1 MYSNL
6 EKPLLFSQLPTFQL
20 KSYKT
25 IKLGKVLMDEL
36 PFIVVL
42 IRKIRAV
49 VLWIVA
55 AILAILLIIDYMENE
70 EVASILTS
78 VLIFLFIVIF
88 LNYLFK
94 KFFSQSSKD
103 KE

>member
-1 MYSNL
+1 
-6 EKPLLFSQLPTFQL
+6 
-20 KSYKT
+20 
-25 IKLGKVLMDEL
+25 MDEL
-36 PFIVVL
+36 PFLVVL
-42 IRKIRAV
+42 IRKIRAAV
-49 VLWIVA
+49 IWVVA

-78 VLIFLFIVIF
+78 VLIFLFIVII

-94 KFFSQSSKD
+94 KFFPKSNKD

>member
-1 MYSNL
+1 
-6 EKPLLFSQLPTFQL
+6 
-20 KSYKT
+20 
-25 IKLGKVLMDEL
+25 MDEL
-36 PFIVVL
+36 PFLVLL
-42 IRKIRAV
+42 IRKIRAAV
-49 VLWIVA
+49 IWIVA

>member
-1 MYSNL
+1 
-6 EKPLLFSQLPTFQL
+6 
-20 KSYKT
+20 
-25 IKLGKVLMDEL
+25 MDEL
-36 PFIVVL
+36 PFLVVL
-42 IRKIRAV
+42 IRKIRAA

-78 VLIFLFIVIF
+78 VLIFLFIVMF
-88 LNYLFK
+88 LNFLFK

>member
-1 MYSNL
+1 
-6 EKPLLFSQLPTFQL
+6 
-20 KSYKT
+20 
-25 IKLGKVLMDEL
+25 MDEL
-36 PFIVVL
+36 PFLVVL
-42 IRKIRAV
+42 IRKIRAAV
-49 VLWIVA
+49 IWIVA
-55 AILAILLIIDYMENE
+55 VTLAILLIIDYMENE

>member
-1 MYSNL
+1 MH
-6 EKPLLFSQLPTFQL
+6 
-20 KSYKT
+20 
-25 IKLGKVLMDEL
+25 EL
-36 PFIVVL
+36 PFLVVL

-49 VLWIVA
+49 VIWIVA

-78 VLIFLFIVIF
+78 VLIFLFIVII

-94 KFFSQSSKD
+94 KFFPKSNKD

>member
-1 MYSNL
+1 
-6 EKPLLFSQLPTFQL
+6 
-20 KSYKT
+20 
-25 IKLGKVLMDEL
+25 MDEL
-36 PFIVVL
+36 PFLVVL
-42 IRKIRAV
+42 IRKIRAAV
-49 VLWIVA
+49 VWIVA

>member
-1 MYSNL
+1 
-6 EKPLLFSQLPTFQL
+6 
-20 KSYKT
+20 
-25 IKLGKVLMDEL
+25 MDEL
-36 PFIVVL
+36 PFLVVL
-42 IRKIRAV
+42 IRKIRAAV
-49 VLWIVA
+49 IWIVA

-94 KFFSQSSKD
+94 KFFLQSGKD

>member
-1 MYSNL
+1 
-6 EKPLLFSQLPTFQL
+6 
-20 KSYKT
+20 
-25 IKLGKVLMDEL
+25 MDEL
-36 PFIVVL
+36 PFLVVL
-42 IRKIRAV
+42 IRKIRAAV
-49 VLWIVA
+49 IWIVA

-94 KFFSQSSKD
+94 KFFS
-103 KE
+103 

>member
-1 MYSNL
+1 
-6 EKPLLFSQLPTFQL
+6 
-20 KSYKT
+20 
-25 IKLGKVLMDEL
+25 MDEL
-36 PFIVVL
+36 PFLVVL
-42 IRKIRAV
+42 IRKIRAAV
-49 VLWIVA
+49 IWIVS
-55 AILAILLIIDYMENE
+55 AILAILLIIDYLENE

>member
-1 MYSNL
+1 MD
-6 EKPLLFSQLPTFQL
+6 QLPFL
-20 KSYKT
+20 
-25 IKLGKVLMDEL
+25 
-36 PFIVVL
+36 VVL
-42 IRKIRAV
+42 IRKIRAAV
-49 VLWIVA
+49 IWIVA
-55 AILAILLIIDYMENE
+55 TILATLLIIDYMENE

-94 KFFSQSSKD
+94 KFFSQSSKG

>member
-1 MYSNL
+1 MD
-6 EKPLLFSQLPTFQL
+6 QLPFL
-20 KSYKT
+20 
-25 IKLGKVLMDEL
+25 
-36 PFIVVL
+36 VVL
-42 IRKIRAV
+42 IRKIRAAV
-49 VLWIVA
+49 IWIVA
-55 AILAILLIIDYMENE
+55 AILALLLIIEYMENE
-70 EVASILTS
+70 EVASILSS

>member
-1 MYSNL
+1 
-6 EKPLLFSQLPTFQL
+6 
-20 KSYKT
+20 
-25 IKLGKVLMDEL
+25 MDEL
-36 PFIVVL
+36 PFLVVL
-42 IRKIRAV
+42 IRKIRAAV
-49 VLWIVA
+49 IWIVA
-55 AILAILLIIDYMENE
+55 TILAILLIIDFMENE

>member
-1 MYSNL
+1 
-6 EKPLLFSQLPTFQL
+6 
-20 KSYKT
+20 
-25 IKLGKVLMDEL
+25 MDEL
-36 PFIVVL
+36 PFLVVL
-42 IRKIRAV
+42 IRKIRAAV
-49 VLWIVA
+49 IWIVA

-103 KE
+103 QE

>member
-1 MYSNL
+1 
-6 EKPLLFSQLPTFQL
+6 
-20 KSYKT
+20 
-25 IKLGKVLMDEL
+25 MDEL
-36 PFIVVL
+36 PFLVVL
-42 IRKIRAV
+42 IRKIRAAV
-49 VLWIVA
+49 IWIVA
-55 AILAILLIIDYMENE
+55 AILAILLIIDYLENE

>member
-1 MYSNL
+1 
-6 EKPLLFSQLPTFQL
+6 
-20 KSYKT
+20 
-25 IKLGKVLMDEL
+25 MDEL
-36 PFIVVL
+36 PFLVVL
-42 IRKIRAV
+42 IRKIRAA

-88 LNYLFK
+88 LNYSIK

>member
-1 MYSNL
+1 
-6 EKPLLFSQLPTFQL
+6 
-20 KSYKT
+20 
-25 IKLGKVLMDEL
+25 MDEL
-36 PFIVVL
+36 PFLVVL

-49 VLWIVA
+49 VIWIVA

>member
-1 MYSNL
+1 
-6 EKPLLFSQLPTFQL
+6 
-20 KSYKT
+20 
-25 IKLGKVLMDEL
+25 MDAL
-36 PFIVVL
+36 PFLVVL
-42 IRKIRAV
+42 IRKIRAAV
-49 VLWIVA
+49 IWIVA
-55 AILAILLIIDYMENE
+55 ASLAILLIIDYMENE

>member
-1 MYSNL
+1 
-6 EKPLLFSQLPTFQL
+6 
-20 KSYKT
+20 
-25 IKLGKVLMDEL
+25 MDEL
-36 PFIVVL
+36 PFLVVL
-42 IRKIRAV
+42 IRKIRAAV
-49 VLWIVA
+49 IWIVA
-55 AILAILLIIDYMENE
+55 GILTILLIIDYMENE

>member
-1 MYSNL
+1 
-6 EKPLLFSQLPTFQL
+6 
-20 KSYKT
+20 
-25 IKLGKVLMDEL
+25 MDEL
-36 PFIVVL
+36 PFLVVL
-42 IRKIRAV
+42 IRKIRAAV
-49 VLWIVA
+49 IWIVA

-94 KFFSQSSKD
+94 KFFSQNSKD

>member
-1 MYSNL
+1 
-6 EKPLLFSQLPTFQL
+6 
-20 KSYKT
+20 
-25 IKLGKVLMDEL
+25 MDEL
-36 PFIVVL
+36 PFLVVL
-42 IRKIRAV
+42 IRKIRAAV
-49 VLWIVA
+49 IWIVA

-103 KE
+103 KD

>member
-1 MYSNL
+1 
-6 EKPLLFSQLPTFQL
+6 
-20 KSYKT
+20 
-25 IKLGKVLMDEL
+25 MDEL
-36 PFIVVL
+36 PLLVVL
-42 IRKIRAV
+42 IRKIRAAV
-49 VLWIVA
+49 IWVVA

-94 KFFSQSSKD
+94 KFFSKSSKD

>member
-1 MYSNL
+1 
-6 EKPLLFSQLPTFQL
+6 
-20 KSYKT
+20 
-25 IKLGKVLMDEL
+25 MDEL
-36 PFIVVL
+36 PFLVVL
-42 IRKIRAV
+42 IRKIRAAV
-49 VLWIVA
+49 IWIVA
-55 AILAILLIIDYMENE
+55 AILAILLIIDYMEND